1 MIYPLGLIMDIYTL
15 TNNNEKYISKLK
27 YTFIAIFFPYK
38 AKKKTKNKK
47 QKPQTSQTQLL
58 KGLK

>member
-27 YTFIAIFFPYK
+27 YTFIAIFLPYK
-38 AKKKTKNKK
+38 AKKKKQQTKNKNPK
-47 QKPQTSQTQLL
+47 LHKLNF
-58 KGLK
+58 

>member
-1 MIYPLGLIMDIYTL
+1 MDIYTL

-38 AKKKTKNKK
+38 AKKTKKKPKTQNFTNSTFKK
-47 QKPQTSQTQLL
+47 A
-58 KGLK
+58 